1 MLDKNK
7 YDKENNFIYL
17 VDELEDGLTINLE
30 GKVVEYLYDFIQNY
44 KNVTIIYTTHS
55 RTLLLQD
62 KIDEIAN
69 IILTYRRQKVSEDI
83 KELSD
88 ELLTFS
94 CGNIKY
100 VNKTGIYID
109 SNKKEFKNI
118 IDLIKHYLEL
128 NEDIAKKI
136 YGEIQ
141 KNEEN

>member
-88 ELLTFS
+88 ELLTLS